1 MCRRL
6 ICLCV
11 LSLLG
16 GCLAVTPP
24 PPAAPGSPESRPKPP
39 APPAPKPAPA
49 PQPAAPAA
57 APGAPSKTEVEE
69 RRLGGAIVQPLHD
82 VNIDR
87 TKIPDV
93 LLDAIDAPYA
103 RPRAIN
109 CPTLAAAI
117 APLDTALGPDLDKP
131 ASGADPSLVERGKTA
146 MGDVAVDAV
155 RGASESVI
163 PLRTWVRQLTGA
175 ERHVRLVRAAI
186 EAGAVR
192 RAYLKGLGLSR
203 GCAPPQ
209 APTAAAL
216 AAVPG
221 ASRAK
226 IGQGRKPAY
235 PIK

>member
-1 MCRRL
+1 MRRGL
-6 ICLCV
+6 ISLCV
-11 LSLLG
+11 LTLLA
-16 GCLAVTPP
+16 GCAAETPP
-24 PPAAPGSPESRPKPP
+24 PPAEPGSPESRPK
-39 APPAPKPAPA
+39 PPAPKPAPA

-103 RPRAIN
+103 RPRKIDCHA
-109 CPTLAAAI
+109 LAEAI

-131 ASGADPSLVERGKTA
+131 ASAGDPSLVERGKTA

-155 RGASESVI
+155 KGATESVI

-175 ERHVRLVRAAI
+175 ERHDRLVRAAI

-203 GCAPPQ
+203 GCVPPQ
-209 APTAAAL
+209 APTPAAQ

-226 IGQGRKPAY
+226 LGQGRKPAY